1 MLTSLENFGTPRGPL
16 GTPREPTG
24 STSGPERVSEEVND
38 IRHIGYQF
46 HPVFGTEKNTR
57 SPNLKQIISG
67 AQGVSHGC
75 PGLYGGL

>member
-1 MLTSLENFGTPRGPL
+1 MDKIRCADIIGELWDPQ

-46 HPVFGTEKNTR
+46 HPVFGTENKYKVTQ
-57 SPNLKQIISG
+57 P
-67 AQGVSHGC
+67 
-75 PGLYGGL
+75 